1 MNFHSTAQWMFL
13 NIELC
18 LGGSISLAVI
28 FIVLWTKKWDV
39 TNWRHIRPN
48 TTQSK
53 ELSKSPF
60 LPSSSSFSLSLQ
72 YYKYPLCCVIR
83 GTITTITFYNV
94 QSSQEVSQHPPSE
107 LGQKRK
113 YLWNIF
119 TFLLTTCLCIFLQSS
134 EKICFYLSFLKNI
147 AGY

>member
-1 MNFHSTAQWMFL
+1 MYKPAEWRFL
-13 NIELC
+13 NVEFR

-60 LPSSSSFSLSLQ
+60 LPSSFSSLSLQ
-72 YYKYPLCCVIR
+72 HYKYPLCCVIG

-94 QSSQEVSQHPPSE
+94 QSSQEVRLRPLSE
-107 LGQKRK
+107 RGQKRK
-113 YLWNIF
+113 YFINIF

-134 EKICFYLSFLKNI
+134 VKICFYLSFLKNI